1 MIFINCLIDNP
12 SFDSQTKENLTT
24 KVITKK
30 YIFVKVSEFGG
41 EASEKFTVSDK
52 FAKSLLKT
60 DIIEAIV
67 A

>member
-1 MIFINCLIDNP
+1 MNF
-12 SFDSQTKENLTT
+12 
-24 KVITKK
+24 
-30 YIFVKVSEFGG
+30 FVKVSEFGG